1 MGSIQRYGTLRAPTV
16 CRPAQF
22 KRWLLAKRLRCY
34 RLSRHAIMYK
44 EDLRTSSTPGLDR
57 PMSASSRSSSSRSCL
72 LWHRRSH
79 PSVIP
84 ASQASGV
91 FQDHRT
97 AGSDDKS
104 RMWVELPQGMFH
116 LRIGVKQRLAA
127 GAHRAVVKGPNNH
140 RIIPALAA
148 PAIQA
153 SFNSSSRPAIYQR
166 VWLYARS

>member
-34 RLSRHAIMYK
+34 RLSRHAIMYR

-84 ASQASGV
+84 ASHASGV
-91 FQDHRT
+91 FQDHLT
-97 AGSDDKS
+97 AGKDGKS
-104 RMWVELPQGMFH
+104 RVWVELVSPPYWSETTLGC
-116 LRIGVKQRLAA
+116 GSSSGGCQRPEQSPY
-127 GAHRAVVKGPNNH
+127 HTR
-140 RIIPALAA
+140 LAA

-153 SFNSSSRPAIYQR
+153 NFDSSSRPAIYQR
-166 VWLYARS
+166 VWIYARS